1 MGEDETDFM
10 VPLGDMFNHRSPKQ
24 IEWRMNA
31 TTQTLDYWVLENVTS
46 GSEMLISY
54 GGKCNS
60 AYLLHYGFTLPN
72 VWSRQPPVS
81 TVRILMSLDNEVPD
95 HAQKEAWLLKQKRTE
110 EDVTELEPEEF
121 ELKAAWIKNGDGEKM
136 LGYARLLELPQ
147 DDFDRRIRSRTCK
160 QFTTP
165 PR

>member
-95 HAQKEAWLLKQKRTE
+95 HAQKEAW
-110 EDVTELEPEEF
+110 
-121 ELKAAWIKNGDGEKM
+121 IKNGDGEKM

-147 DDFDRRIRSRTCK
+147 DDFDRRIRS
-160 QFTTP
+160 
-165 PR
+165 